1 MTALLAWATSS
12 SYKMERCCWPTILV
26 EFLDDEVLVFTCS
39 KQRPLVLRAAVNWLY
54 EEVTG

>member
-12 SYKMERCCWPTILV
+12 SFKIERCCWPTIFV

-39 KQRPLVLRAAVNWLY
+39 RQGLLVLRAAVNWFY